1 MEPLAGVGQN
11 FALREIEA
19 RLADMFAGGRRLLER
34 DAVARDFDLST
45 DAASAAMTP
54 APNPNSNEK
63 FDVAEALKT
72 LATLADRLR
81 QSESDLP
88 KERKL

>member
-1 MEPLAGVGQN
+1 
-11 FALREIEA
+11 
-19 RLADMFAGGRRLLER
+19 
-34 DAVARDFDLST
+34 
-45 DAASAAMTP
+45 MTP
-54 APNPNSNEK
+54 SNPAPNEK

-88 KERKL
+88 KERKI